1 MTEIRSLCLYCGSA
15 EGRNALFRDAAAEF
29 GALLAER
36 GIRLVYGGGHVGL
49 MGVAADAALAK
60 GGTVVGVIPQFLID
74 AESGH
79 RGVTELVVVSSM
91 HERKQRMFE
100 LADGFVILPGG
111 LGTLDEMIEI
121 VTWKQLGLHDKPIVL
136 LDIDGYWGTLI
147 GLIEKVIAAGF
158 AKPAVTGLFTA
169 VRSVAEVLPAM
180 AAAAP
185 ARIRAVPGRI

>member
-29 GALLAER
+29 GALLAEH
-36 GIRLVYGGGHVGL
+36 GIRLLYGGGHVGL